1 MTVKLY
7 ENETVLKAANT
18 SYVNSTAPVDGKL
31 ILTNQRIYFK
41 TMTEEKKEADFEI
54 LPSQIKEVMFFNTW
68 KIIPNGLNVVTKEGK
83 ELKFIIKNRD
93 QWCLMINKMY

>member
-18 SYVNSTAPVDGKL
+18 SYCDSSAQIDGKL

-41 TMTEEKKEADFEI
+41 TMTEEKKHIDFEI
-54 LPSQIKEVMFFNTW
+54 LPNQIKEVMFFNTW
-68 KIIPNGLNVVTKEGK
+68 RIFPNGLNVVTKEGGEK
-83 ELKFIIKNRD
+83 KFIVKNRD

>member
-18 SYVNSTAPVDGKL
+18 SYLDSTAQIEGKL

-41 TMTEEKKEADFEI
+41 TMIEEKQHIDFEI
-54 LPSQIKEVMFFNTW
+54 LPNQIKEVMFFNTW
-68 KIIPNGLNVVTKEGK
+68 KIFPNGLNVVTKEGK
-83 ELKFIIKNRD
+83 EIKFKIKNRD

>member
-7 ENETVLKAANT
+7 ENETVLKASNT
-18 SYVNSTAPVDGKL
+18 SYFDSSTQVEGKL

-41 TMTEEKKEADFEI
+41 TMTDNQKHIDFEI
-54 LPSQIKEVMFFNTW
+54 MPNQIKEVMFFNTW
-68 KIIPNGLNVVTKEGK
+68 KIFQNGLSVVTKEGCEK
-83 ELKFIIKNRD
+83 KFIVKNRD

>member
-18 SYVNSTAPVDGKL
+18 SFVDSAAQVDGKL

-41 TMTEEKKEADFEI
+41 TMTDERQHIDFEI
-54 LPSQIKEVMFFNTW
+54 LPSQIKEVMYFNTW
-68 KIIPNGLNVVTKEGK
+68 KVIPNGLSVITKEGK

>member
-18 SYVNSTAPVDGKL
+18 SYCSESEKVDGKL

-41 TMTEEKKEADFEI
+41 TMTEELNHNDFEI
-54 LPSQIKEVMFFNTW
+54 LPTQIKEVMFFNTW
-68 KIIPNGLNVVTKEGK
+68 KIFPNGLNVVTKQGEEK
-83 ELKFIIKNRD
+83 KFIIKNRD

>member
-18 SYVNSTAPVDGKL
+18 SYCENSAQVDGKL

-41 TMTEEKKEADFEI
+41 TTVEEKRHIDFEI
-54 LPSQIKEVMFFNTW
+54 LPNQIKEVLFLTLGRCFVSTNLFGIFINISFPYNQRNTLLVLSFQ
-68 KIIPNGLNVVTKEGK
+68 NA
-83 ELKFIIKNRD
+83 R
-93 QWCLMINKMY
+93 

>member
-18 SYVNSTAPVDGKL
+18 SYYDSTAPVDGKL

-41 TMTEEKKEADFEI
+41 TMKDEKKHIDFEI
-54 LPSQIKEVMFFNTW
+54 LPNQIKEVMFFNTW
-68 KIIPNGLNVVTKEGK
+68 KIIPNGLSVITKEGK

>member
-18 SYVNSTAPVDGKL
+18 SYFCESEKVDGKL

-41 TMTEEKKEADFEI
+41 TMTEELKHNDFEI
-54 LPSQIKEVMFFNTW
+54 LPTQIKEVMFFNTW
-68 KIIPNGLNVVTKEGK
+68 KIFPNGLNVVTKQGEEK
-83 ELKFIIKNRD
+83 KFIIKNRD

>member
-18 SYVNSTAPVDGKL
+18 SYCENSAQVDGKL
-31 ILTNQRIYFK
+31 IMTNQRIYFK
-41 TMTEEKKEADFEI
+41 RTVEEKKHIDFEI
-54 LPSQIKEVMFFNTW
+54 LPNQIKEVLFFNTW

>member
-18 SYVNSTAPVDGKL
+18 SFVDSAAQVGGKL

-41 TMTEEKKEADFEI
+41 TMTEETQDVDFEI
-54 LPSQIKEVMFFNTW
+54 LPSQIKEVLFFNTW
-68 KIIPNGLNVVTKEGK
+68 RIIPNGLSVVTKEGK
-83 ELKFIIKNRD
+83 ELKFLVKNRD
-93 QWCLMINKMY
+93 QWCMMINKMY

>member
-18 SYVNSTAPVDGKL
+18 SYYDSTAPVDGKL

-41 TMTEEKKEADFEI
+41 TMKDEKKHIDFEI
-54 LPSQIKEVMFFNTW
+54 LPNQIKEVMFFNTW
-68 KIIPNGLNVVTKEGK
+68 KIIPNGLSVITKEGK
-83 ELKFIIKNRD
+83 ELKFLVKNRD

>member
-18 SYVNSTAPVDGKL
+18 SYFDSTAQVDGKL

-41 TMTEEKKEADFEI
+41 TMIDEKNHMDFEI
-54 LPSQIKEVMFFNTW
+54 LPNQIKEVMFFNTW
-68 KIIPNGLNVVTKEGK
+68 KIIQNGLSVVTKEGK
-83 ELKFIIKNRD
+83 ELKFLIKNRD

>member
-18 SYVNSTAPVDGKL
+18 SYCDNSAQIDGKL

-41 TMTEEKKEADFEI
+41 TMVDEKKHVDFEI
-54 LPSQIKEVMFFNTW
+54 LPNQIKEVMFFNTW
-68 KIIPNGLNVVTKEGK
+68 KIFPNGLNVVTKEGAEK
-83 ELKFIIKNRD
+83 KFIIKNRD

>member
-1 MTVKLY
+1 MTVKFY

-18 SYVNSTAPVDGKL
+18 SYYDSTAQVYGKL

-41 TMTEEKKEADFEI
+41 TMTEEKKHIDFEI
-54 LPSQIKEVMFFNTW
+54 LPNQIKEVMFFNTW
-68 KIIPNGLNVVTKEGK
+68 KIIPNGLSVITKEGK
-83 ELKFIIKNRD
+83 ELKFLVKNRD

>member
-18 SYVNSTAPVDGKL
+18 SYLDSTAQVEGKL

-41 TMTEEKKEADFEI
+41 TMTEGKQFIDFEV
-54 LPSQIKEVMFFNTW
+54 LPNQIKEVMFFNTW
-68 KIIPNGLNVVTKEGK
+68 KIFPNGLNVVTKEGK
-83 ELKFIIKNRD
+83 ELRFIIKKRD

>member
-7 ENETVLKAANT
+7 ENETVLKAANS
-18 SYVNSTAPVDGKL
+18 SYLDDSAQVDGKL

-41 TMTEEKKEADFEI
+41 TMIEEKKDVDFEI
-54 LPSQIKEVMFFNTW
+54 LPNQIKEVMFFNTW
-68 KIIPNGLNVVTKEGK
+68 KIFPNGLNVVTKEGK
-83 ELKFIIKNRD
+83 EMKFIIKNRD

>member
-1 MTVKLY
+1 MTVKLN

-18 SYVNSTAPVDGKL
+18 SFVDTAAQVDGKL

-41 TMTEEKKEADFEI
+41 TMSEEKKNIDFEI

>member
-18 SYVNSTAPVDGKL
+18 SYVDSAAQVDGKL

-41 TMTEEKKEADFEI
+41 TMTDEKKHIDFEI
-54 LPSQIKEVMFFNTW
+54 LPTHIKEVMFFNTW
-68 KIIPNGLNVVTKEGK
+68 RIIPNGLSVITKDGK

>member
-18 SYVNSTAPVDGKL
+18 SYCESSAQVDGKL

-41 TMTEEKKEADFEI
+41 TMVEEKSHIDFEI
-54 LPSQIKEVMFFNTW
+54 LPNQIKEVLFFNTW

>member
-18 SYVNSTAPVDGKL
+18 SYLDSTAQVDGKL

-41 TMTEEKKEADFEI
+41 TMTDEKKHIDFEI
-54 LPSQIKEVMFFNTW
+54 LPKQIKEVMFFNTW
-68 KIIPNGLNVVTKEGK
+68 KIFPNGLNVVTKEG
-83 ELKFIIKNRD
+83 EERKFKIKNRD

>member
-18 SYVNSTAPVDGKL
+18 SYCENSAQVDGKL

-41 TMTEEKKEADFEI
+41 TTVEEKRHIDFEI
-54 LPSQIKEVMFFNTW
+54 LPNQIKEVLFFNTW